1 MSLSKARQLARDL
14 GTVGISS
21 SGTSIHTSV
30 ATLNFV
36 GIQSAGTVIGAG
48 ITQLNFVGTGNTF
61 LVNGTTVDVSIEGG
75 GGTKAGEAI
84 NYPSGTKSPFIL
96 NTVVISESITLGNS
110 NSGTGAANIVTGES
124 MITVDDNVTITVE
137 EGKKVIPDLF
147 NVFDTPERFRN

>member
-36 GIQSAGTVIGAG
+36 GA
-48 ITQLNFVGTGNTF
+48 GNTF
-61 LVNGTTVDVSIEGG
+61 AVNGTTVDVSIEGG

-84 NYPSGTKSPFIL
+84 DYPSGTKSPFIL

-124 MITVDDNVTITVE
+124 MITVDDSVTITIE

>member
-21 SGTSIHTSV
+21 GGTNIASTV
-30 ATLNFV
+30 ANINFV
-36 GIQSAGTVIGAG
+36 GA
-48 ITQLNFVGTGNTF
+48 GNTF
-61 LVNGTTVDVSIEGG
+61 AVNGTTVDVSIEGG

-96 NTVVISESITLGNS
+96 NTAVISESITLNDA
-110 NSGTGAANIVTGES
+110 NTVTGIANIVTGKS

>member
-1 MSLSKARQLARDL
+1 MSVSKARQLARDL

-36 GIQSAGTVIGAG
+36 GA
-48 ITQLNFVGTGNTF
+48 GNTF
-61 LVNGTTVDVSIEGG
+61 AVHNDQVDISIEGG

-96 NTVVISESITLGNS
+96 NTAVISESITLDNS
-110 NSGTGAANIVTGES
+110 NSGTGVANIVTGES
-124 MITVDDNVTITVE
+124 MLTVDDSVTVTVE
-137 EGKKVIPDLF
+137 EGKTVVPDLF
-147 NVFDTPERFRN
+147 NVFESSPS

>member
-1 MSLSKARQLARDL
+1 MSLSKARQLAQDL

-21 SGTSIHTSV
+21 GGTNIASTV
-30 ATLNFV
+30 ANINFV
-36 GIQSAGTVIGAG
+36 GA
-48 ITQLNFVGTGNTF
+48 GNTF
-61 LVNGTTVDVSIEGG
+61 AVNGTTVDVSIEGG

-96 NTVVISESITLGNS
+96 NTAVISESITLND
-110 NSGTGAANIVTGES
+110 ANTVNGIANVVTGES

-147 NVFDTPERFRN
+147 NVFDTPERFKN

>member
-1 MSLSKARQLARDL
+1 MSLSKARQLAQDL

-36 GIQSAGTVIGAG
+36 GA
-48 ITQLNFVGTGNTF
+48 GNTF
-61 LVNGTTVDVSIEGG
+61 AVHNDQVDISIEGG

-96 NTVVISESITLGNS
+96 NTAVISESITLDNS
-110 NSGTGAANIVTGES
+110 NSGTGVANIVTGES
-124 MITVDDNVTITVE
+124 MLTVDDSVTVTVE
-137 EGKKVIPDLF
+137 EGKTVVPDLF
-147 NVFDTPERFRN
+147 NVFESSPS

>member
-36 GIQSAGTVIGAG
+36 GA
-48 ITQLNFVGTGNTF
+48 GNTF
-61 LVNGTTVDVSIEGG
+61 AVHNDQVDISIEGG

-84 NYPSGTKSPFIL
+84 DYPSGTKSPFIL

-124 MITVDDNVTITVE
+124 MITVDDSVTITIE
-137 EGKKVIPDLF
+137 ESKKVIPDLF
-147 NVFDTPERFRN
+147 NVFESSPS

>member
-36 GIQSAGTVIGAG
+36 GA
-48 ITQLNFVGTGNTF
+48 GNTF
-61 LVNGTTVDVSIEGG
+61 AVHNDQVDISIEGG

-96 NTVVISESITLGNS
+96 NTAVISESITLDNS
-110 NSGTGAANIVTGES
+110 NSGTGVANIVTGES
-124 MITVDDNVTITVE
+124 MLTVDDSVTVTVE
-137 EGKKVIPDLF
+137 EGKTVVPDLF
-147 NVFDTPERFRN
+147 NVFEPSPS

>member
-1 MSLSKARQLARDL
+1 MSLSKARQLAKDL

-21 SGTSIHTSV
+21 SGTTIASTI
-30 ATLNFV
+30 ANINFV
-36 GIQSAGTVIGAG
+36 GA
-48 ITQLNFVGTGNTF
+48 GNTF
-61 LVNGTTVDVSIEGG
+61 AVNGTTVDVSIEGG

-84 NYPSGTKSPFIL
+84 DYPSGTKSPFIL

-110 NSGTGAANIVTGES
+110 NSGTGVANIVTGES
-124 MITVDDNVTITVE
+124 MITVDDSVTITIE

>member
-1 MSLSKARQLARDL
+1 MSVSKARQLAKDL

-36 GIQSAGTVIGAG
+36 GA
-48 ITQLNFVGTGNTF
+48 GNTF
-61 LVNGTTVDVSIEGG
+61 AVHNDQVDISIEGG

-96 NTVVISESITLGNS
+96 NTAVISESITLS
-110 NSGTGAANIVTGES
+110 DANTVNGIANVVTGES
-124 MITVDDNVTITVE
+124 MLTVDDNVTITVE

-147 NVFDTPERFRN
+147 NVFDTPSIFES

>member
-1 MSLSKARQLARDL
+1 MSLSKARQLAKDL

-36 GIQSAGTVIGAG
+36 GA
-48 ITQLNFVGTGNTF
+48 GNTF
-61 LVNGTTVDVSIEGG
+61 AVHNDQVDITIEGG

-84 NYPSGTKSPFIL
+84 DYPSGTKSPFIL

-124 MITVDDNVTITVE
+124 MITVDDSVTITVE
-137 EGKKVIPDLF
+137 DGKTVVPDLF
-147 NVFDTPERFRN
+147 DVFS

>member
-1 MSLSKARQLARDL
+1 MSVSKARQLARDL

-36 GIQSAGTVIGAG
+36 GA
-48 ITQLNFVGTGNTF
+48 GNTF
-61 LVNGTTVDVSIEGG
+61 AVHNDQVDISIEGG

-96 NTVVISESITLGNS
+96 NTAVISESITLDNS
-110 NSGTGAANIVTGES
+110 NSGTGVANIVTGES
-124 MITVDDNVTITVE
+124 MLTVDDSVTVTVE
-137 EGKKVIPDLF
+137 EGKTVVPDLF
-147 NVFDTPERFRN
+147 NVFEASPS

>member
-36 GIQSAGTVIGAG
+36 GA
-48 ITQLNFVGTGNTF
+48 GNTF
-61 LVNGTTVDVSIEGG
+61 AVHNDQVDISIEGG

-84 NYPSGTKSPFIL
+84 DYPSGTKSPFIL

-124 MITVDDNVTITVE
+124 MITVDDSVTITVE
-137 EGKKVIPDLF
+137 DGKKVIPDLF

>member
-1 MSLSKARQLARDL
+1 MSLSKARQLAKDL

-36 GIQSAGTVIGAG
+36 GA
-48 ITQLNFVGTGNTF
+48 GNTF
-61 LVNGTTVDVSIEGG
+61 AVHNDQVDISIEGG

-124 MITVDDNVTITVE
+124 MITVDDSVTITVE
-137 EGKKVIPDLF
+137 DGKKVIPDLF

>member
-1 MSLSKARQLARDL
+1 MSLSKARQLAKDL

-21 SGTSIHTSV
+21 AGTNIASTV
-30 ATLNFV
+30 ANINFV
-36 GIQSAGTVIGAG
+36 GA
-48 ITQLNFVGTGNTF
+48 GNTF
-61 LVNGTTVDVSIEGG
+61 AVNGTTVDVSIEGG

-96 NTVVISESITLGNS
+96 NTAVISESITLND
-110 NSGTGAANIVTGES
+110 ANTVNGIANVVTGES

>member
-1 MSLSKARQLARDL
+1 MSLSKARQLAKDL

-21 SGTSIHTSV
+21 GGVSIASTI
-30 ATLNFV
+30 ANINFV
-36 GIQSAGTVIGAG
+36 GA
-48 ITQLNFVGTGNTF
+48 GNTF
-61 LVNGTTVDVSIEGG
+61 AVNGTTVDVSIEGG

-96 NTVVISESITLGNS
+96 NTAVISESITLNDANTVNGI
-110 NSGTGAANIVTGES
+110 ANIVTGES

-147 NVFDTPERFRN
+147 NVFESSPS

>member
-1 MSLSKARQLARDL
+1 MSLSKARQLAKDL

-21 SGTSIHTSV
+21 GGTSIHTSV
-30 ATLNFV
+30 ATFNFV
-36 GIQSAGTVIGAG
+36 GA
-48 ITQLNFVGTGNTF
+48 GNTF
-61 LVNGTTVDVSIEGG
+61 AVHNDQVDISIEGG

-110 NSGTGAANIVTGES
+110 NSGTGAANIITGES
-124 MITVDDNVTITVE
+124 MLTVDDSVTITIE

>member
-1 MSLSKARQLARDL
+1 MSLSKARQLAQDL

-21 SGTSIHTSV
+21 GGTSV
-30 ATLNFV
+30 ATTVANINFV
-36 GIQSAGTVIGAG
+36 GA
-48 ITQLNFVGTGNTF
+48 GNTF
-61 LVNGTTVDVSIEGG
+61 AVNGTTVDVSIEGG

-96 NTVVISESITLGNS
+96 NTAVISESITLNDA
-110 NSGTGAANIVTGES
+110 NTVTGIANVVTGES
-124 MITVDDNVTITVE
+124 MLTVDDNVTITVE

>member
-1 MSLSKARQLARDL
+1 MSLSKARQLAKDL

-21 SGTSIHTSV
+21 GGTNIASTV
-30 ATLNFV
+30 ANINFV
-36 GIQSAGTVIGAG
+36 GA
-48 ITQLNFVGTGNTF
+48 GNTF
-61 LVNGTTVDVSIEGG
+61 AVNGTTVDVSIEGG

-96 NTVVISESITLGNS
+96 NTAVISESITLNDANTVNGI
-110 NSGTGAANIVTGES
+110 ANIVTGES
-124 MITVDDNVTITVE
+124 MLTVDDNVTITVE

>member
-1 MSLSKARQLARDL
+1 MSLSKARQLAKDL

-36 GIQSAGTVIGAG
+36 GA
-48 ITQLNFVGTGNTF
+48 GNTF
-61 LVNGTTVDVSIEGG
+61 AVHNDQVDITIEGG

-84 NYPSGTKSPFIL
+84 DYPSGTKSPFIL

-124 MITVDDNVTITVE
+124 MITVDDSVTITIE

>member
-1 MSLSKARQLARDL
+1 MSLSKARQLAQDL

-21 SGTSIHTSV
+21 GGTNIASTV
-30 ATLNFV
+30 ANINFV
-36 GIQSAGTVIGAG
+36 GA
-48 ITQLNFVGTGNTF
+48 GNTF
-61 LVNGTTVDVSIEGG
+61 AVNGTTVDVSIEGG

-84 NYPSGTKSPFIL
+84 DYPSGTKSPFIL

-124 MITVDDNVTITVE
+124 MITVDDSVTITID

>member
-36 GIQSAGTVIGAG
+36 GA
-48 ITQLNFVGTGNTF
+48 GNTF
-61 LVNGTTVDVSIEGG
+61 AVHNDQVDISIEGG

-84 NYPSGTKSPFIL
+84 DYPSGTKSPFIL

-124 MITVDDNVTITVE
+124 MITVDDSVTITIE

-147 NVFDTPERFRN
+147 NVFESSPS